1 MSRLHTIVPALL
13 TGLAVLV
20 PSAASADTYSRPDAA
35 RDVVTVDHVSDARVV
50 DPSYAEGDILFS
62 RVVHARRSVR
72 MTMRYRELTI
82 PNRPATHF
90 FELVTNEHVRRHLS
104 VIVGPGIWQGGPGW
118 QGVALLWRR
127 EYRTVRCP
135 QMRTSIDYDANLIRV
150 VLPRRCMSWP
160 RWVRV
165 GLAVNT
171 SNAKVQGV
179 DGALDAGQVADFIR
193 LGPRVFR

>member
-1 MSRLHTIVPALL
+1 MSRMRTIGLALL
-13 TGLAVLV
+13 TGLTLLA
-20 PSAASADTYSRPDAA
+20 PSAASADTYSRVDAPG
-35 RDVVTVDHVSDARVV
+35 DVVTVDHESDARVV

-82 PNRPATHF
+82 PSRTATHF
-90 FELVTNEHVRRHLS
+90 FELLTNEHVRRHLS
-104 VIVGPGIWQGGPGW
+104 VIVGPGIYQGGPRW

-127 EYRTVRCP
+127 EYRKVRCP
-135 QMRTSIDYDANLIRV
+135 HMRTSIDYDANIIRV

-165 GLAVNT
+165 GMAVNT
-171 SNAKVQGV
+171 SNPKVQGV
-179 DGALDAGQVADFIR
+179 DGALDDGQVADFIR